1 MKPGAAVIDVGVSR
15 TAEGIVGDVDF
26 DAVVEVAG
34 WHHPDA
40 RRHGP
45 DDDRV
50 PAREH
55 PRRGPHGGRA
65 LGVVS
70 RGGVRPHGQDRLV
83 TGGSYGLG
91 VVFAHALAD
100 AGADIARHGAL
111 DRPPREER
119 GRDRGQGPQGDGTHR
134 RRRPSLADV
143 QRVVDEVLEA
153 HGKIDVLVNNAGVSD
168 TRGIA
173 SENVDADTFRKT
185 IEVDLFGVWNY
196 AQVVGRHMLER
207 RSGSIINIS
216 SMLGSGGSEYVN
228 PAYHAAKAAVNNL
241 TRLLAT
247 EWGDRGVR
255 VNSLSPGYFV
265 SEMTRVI
272 FEDLGLTPWVEGRTP
287 LRRLGEDKDLV
298 GPIVFLA
305 SDEAAYVTGANL
317 LVDGGYSAVMGANQ
331 FQVPWHLWNVP
342 SAIGE
347 TYPGMA
353 PLPDSINQ
361 QGLPGVHFP
370 IPDRT

>member
-1 MKPGAAVIDVGVSR
+1 MFDLTGK
-15 TAEGIVGDVDF
+15 TA
-26 DAVVEVAG
+26 
-34 WHHPDA
+34 
-40 RRHGP
+40 
-45 DDDRV
+45 
-50 PAREH
+50 
-55 PRRGPHGGRA
+55 
-65 LGVVS
+65 
-70 RGGVRPHGQDRLV
+70 LV

-100 AGADIARHGAL
+100 AGADIAVTARSTELLENVKADIEAKGRKASAHTGDVTML
-111 DRPPREER
+111 D
-119 GRDRGQGPQGDGTHR
+119 
-134 RRRPSLADV
+134 DV
-143 QRVVDEVLEA
+143 NRVVGEVIA
-153 HGKIDVLVNNAGVSD
+153 VHGQIDVLVNNAGVSD

-173 SENVDADTFRKT
+173 SENVDAETFRKT

-196 AQVVGRHMLER
+196 AQAVGRHMLEH

-216 SMLGSGGSEYVN
+216 SMLGVGGSEYVN
-228 PAYHAAKAAVNNL
+228 PAYHAAKAAVINL

-255 VNSLSPGYFV
+255 VNALSPGYFV

-272 FEDLGLTPWVEGRTP
+272 FETLGLTPWVEGRTP
-287 LRRLGEDKDLV
+287 LRRLGEDKDLR

-347 TYPGMA
+347 NYPGMA
-353 PLPDSINQ
+353 PLPDSIDQ
-361 QGLPGVHFP
+361 QGIPGVHFP

>member
-1 MKPGAAVIDVGVSR
+1 MFDLTGK
-15 TAEGIVGDVDF
+15 TA
-26 DAVVEVAG
+26 
-34 WHHPDA
+34 
-40 RRHGP
+40 
-45 DDDRV
+45 
-50 PAREH
+50 
-55 PRRGPHGGRA
+55 
-65 LGVVS
+65 
-70 RGGVRPHGQDRLV
+70 LV

-100 AGADIARHGAL
+100 AGADIAVTARSTELLESVKADIEAKGRKASAHTGDVTVL
-111 DRPPREER
+111 D
-119 GRDRGQGPQGDGTHR
+119 
-134 RRRPSLADV
+134 DV
-143 QRVVDEVLEA
+143 QRVVHAVIAE
-153 HGKIDVLVNNAGVSD
+153 HGQIDVLVNNAGVSD

-196 AQVVGRHMLER
+196 AQAVGRHMLER

-216 SMLGSGGSEYVN
+216 SMLGVGGSEYVN
-228 PAYHAAKAAVNNL
+228 PAYHAAKAAVINL

-255 VNSLSPGYFV
+255 VNALSPGYFV

-272 FEDLGLTPWVEGRTP
+272 FETLGLTPWVEGRTP
-287 LRRLGEDKDLV
+287 LRRLGEDKDLR

-305 SDEAAYVTGANL
+305 SDESAYVTGANL

-342 SAIGE
+342 SSIGE
-347 TYPGMA
+347 NYPGMA
-353 PLPDSINQ
+353 PLPDSIDQ
-361 QGLPGVHFP
+361 QGIPGVHFP

>member
-1 MKPGAAVIDVGVSR
+1 VFDLTGK
-15 TAEGIVGDVDF
+15 TA
-26 DAVVEVAG
+26 
-34 WHHPDA
+34 
-40 RRHGP
+40 
-45 DDDRV
+45 
-50 PAREH
+50 
-55 PRRGPHGGRA
+55 
-65 LGVVS
+65 
-70 RGGVRPHGQDRLV
+70 LV

-100 AGADIARHGAL
+100 AGADIAVTARSTELLESVKADIEAKGRKASAHTGDVTVL
-111 DRPPREER
+111 D
-119 GRDRGQGPQGDGTHR
+119 
-134 RRRPSLADV
+134 DV
-143 QRVVDEVLEA
+143 NRVVSEVIA
-153 HGKIDVLVNNAGVSD
+153 AQGQIDVLVNNAGVSD

-173 SENVDADTFRKT
+173 SENVDAETFRKT

-196 AQVVGRHMLER
+196 AQAVGRHMLER

-216 SMLGSGGSEYVN
+216 SMLGVGGSEYVN
-228 PAYHAAKAAVNNL
+228 PAYHAAKAAVINL

-255 VNSLSPGYFV
+255 VNALSPGYFV

-272 FEDLGLTPWVEGRTP
+272 FETLGLTPWVEGRTP
-287 LRRLGEDKDLV
+287 LRRLGEDKDLR

-305 SDEAAYVTGANL
+305 SDEAAYVTGTNL

-342 SAIGE
+342 SSIGVN
-347 TYPGMA
+347 YPGMA
-353 PLPDSINQ
+353 PLPDSIDQ
-361 QGLPGVHFP
+361 QGIPGVHFP

>member
-1 MKPGAAVIDVGVSR
+1 MFDLTGK
-15 TAEGIVGDVDF
+15 TALI
-26 DAVVEVAG
+26 
-34 WHHPDA
+34 
-40 RRHGP
+40 
-45 DDDRV
+45 
-50 PAREH
+50 
-55 PRRGPHGGRA
+55 
-65 LGVVS
+65 
-70 RGGVRPHGQDRLV
+70 

-100 AGADIARHGAL
+100 AGADIALTARSTDLL
-111 DRPPREER
+111 DKNAAEIAAK
-119 GRDRGQGPQGDGTHR
+119 GPASAHTGDVTV
-134 RRRPSLADV
+134 LADV
-143 QRVVDEVLEA
+143 HRVVDEAIAA

-173 SENVDADTFRKT
+173 SENVDADTFRRT
-185 IEVDLFGVWNY
+185 IEVDLFGVWSY
-196 AQVVGRHMLER
+196 AQAVGRHMLER

-216 SMLGSGGSEYVN
+216 SMRGSGGSEYVN

-305 SDEAAYVTGANL
+305 SDEAASVTGANL
-317 LVDGGYSAVMGANQ
+317 LVDGGYSAVMAPTSSRCRGICGTCPRRSVRPIRARRRCPTRSTSRACRASTSRSPIAPRSTLDRAPTLEAVALDRGQ
-331 FQVPWHLWNVP
+331 GRDRHWR
-342 SAIGE
+342 GE
-347 TYPGMA
+347 RHGSRA
-353 PLPDSINQ
+353 
-361 QGLPGVHFP
+361 
-370 IPDRT
+370 RTSSRTKARRGRRPRRRPCEGRRRRDQCCGR

>member
-1 MKPGAAVIDVGVSR
+1 MFDLTGK
-15 TAEGIVGDVDF
+15 TA
-26 DAVVEVAG
+26 
-34 WHHPDA
+34 
-40 RRHGP
+40 
-45 DDDRV
+45 
-50 PAREH
+50 
-55 PRRGPHGGRA
+55 
-65 LGVVS
+65 
-70 RGGVRPHGQDRLV
+70 LV

-100 AGADIARHGAL
+100 AGADIAVTARSTELLESVKADIEAKGRKASAHTGDVTVL
-111 DRPPREER
+111 D
-119 GRDRGQGPQGDGTHR
+119 
-134 RRRPSLADV
+134 DV
-143 QRVVDEVLEA
+143 NRVVSEVIA
-153 HGKIDVLVNNAGVSD
+153 AQGQIDVLVNNAGVSD

-173 SENVDADTFRKT
+173 SENVDAETFRKA

-196 AQVVGRHMLER
+196 AQAVGRHMLER

-216 SMLGSGGSEYVN
+216 SMLGVGGSEYVN
-228 PAYHAAKAAVNNL
+228 PAYHAAKAAVINL

-255 VNSLSPGYFV
+255 VNALSPGYFV

-272 FEDLGLTPWVEGRTP
+272 FETLGLTPWVEGRTP
-287 LRRLGEDKDLV
+287 LRRLGEDKDLR

-305 SDEAAYVTGANL
+305 SDEAAYVTGTNL

-342 SAIGE
+342 SSIGVN
-347 TYPGMA
+347 YPGMA
-353 PLPDSINQ
+353 PLPDSIDQ
-361 QGLPGVHFP
+361 QGIPGVHFP

>member
-1 MKPGAAVIDVGVSR
+1 MFDLTGK
-15 TAEGIVGDVDF
+15 TA
-26 DAVVEVAG
+26 
-34 WHHPDA
+34 
-40 RRHGP
+40 
-45 DDDRV
+45 
-50 PAREH
+50 
-55 PRRGPHGGRA
+55 
-65 LGVVS
+65 
-70 RGGVRPHGQDRLV
+70 LV

-100 AGADIARHGAL
+100 AGADIAVTARSTELLEQVKADIEAKGRQASAHTGDVTVL
-111 DRPPREER
+111 D
-119 GRDRGQGPQGDGTHR
+119 
-134 RRRPSLADV
+134 DV
-143 QRVVDEVLEA
+143 QRVIEEVIAA

-173 SENVDADTFRKT
+173 SENVDAETFRKT

-196 AQVVGRHMLER
+196 AQAVGRHMLER

-216 SMLGSGGSEYVN
+216 SMLGVGGSEYVN
-228 PAYHAAKAAVNNL
+228 PAYHAAKAAVINL

-255 VNSLSPGYFV
+255 VNALSPGYFV

-272 FEDLGLTPWVEGRTP
+272 FETLGLTPWVEGRTP
-287 LRRLGEDKDLV
+287 MRRLGEDKDLR

-342 SAIGE
+342 SSIGE
-347 TYPGMA
+347 NYAGMA
-353 PLPDSINQ
+353 PLPDTIDK
-361 QGLPGVHFP
+361 QGIPGVHFP

>member
-1 MKPGAAVIDVGVSR
+1 MFDLTGK
-15 TAEGIVGDVDF
+15 TA
-26 DAVVEVAG
+26 
-34 WHHPDA
+34 
-40 RRHGP
+40 
-45 DDDRV
+45 
-50 PAREH
+50 
-55 PRRGPHGGRA
+55 
-65 LGVVS
+65 
-70 RGGVRPHGQDRLV
+70 LV

-100 AGADIARHGAL
+100 AGADIALTARSTDLLEKNAA
-111 DRPPREER
+111 EIAAK
-119 GRDRGQGPQGDGTHR
+119 GRKATAHTGDVTV
-134 RRRPSLADV
+134 LADV
-143 QRVVDEVLEA
+143 QRVVDEVLAA

-173 SENVDADTFRKT
+173 SENVDADTFRRT
-185 IEVDLFGVWNY
+185 IEVDLFGVWSY
-196 AQVVGRHMLER
+196 AQAVGRHMLER

-287 LRRLGEDKDLV
+287 LRRLGEDKDLI

-353 PLPDSINQ
+353 PLPDTINQ